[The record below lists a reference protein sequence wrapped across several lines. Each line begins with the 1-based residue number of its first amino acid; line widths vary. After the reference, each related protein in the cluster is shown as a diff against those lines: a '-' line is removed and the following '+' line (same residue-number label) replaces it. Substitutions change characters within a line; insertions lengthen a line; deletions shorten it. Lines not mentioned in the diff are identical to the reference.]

1 MRRFITFATAAAL
14 VTSAM
19 PLTASAEGSAEIKSG
34 VVDGV
39 TYYYSYWEPSTEEIQ
54 ITGAENASG
63 DIVIPRFIDGNMVAK
78 IADKAFF
85 CNTEI
90 TSVTFPDVLPFI
102 GDHAFTGCTSLERVK
117 LPLNDVKLGTG
128 CFKSCTALKYLD
140 LGNFLTII
148 PDECFFGCNALAVV
162 DLPETLSYVGKEA
175 FYSCTDLKKIVIEN
189 DDINLE
195 YRSFGSYYALREDS
209 TAHIEDFTIFGD
221 PGSKAAEYADNY
233 GFAFSELKGEIAGDT
248 DLSGTLSAADASA
261 VLREYADTA
270 ANAAPTFTSLQKK
283 NGDMDKDGMLTA
295 KDASMILSIYANS
308 QM

>member
-1 MRRFITFATAAAL
+1 MTA
-14 VTSAM
+14 AM
-19 PLTASAEGSAEIKSG
+19 PLTASAEGDAEIKSG

-39 TYYYSYWEPSTEEIQ
+39 TYYYSYWDPHTEEIQ

-63 DIVIPRFIDGNMVAK
+63 DIVIPRFIDGNMVAG

-102 GDHAFTGCTSLERVK
+102 GDHAFIGCTSLERVK
-117 LPLNDVKLGTG
+117 LPLNDTKLGVG
-128 CFKSCTALKYLD
+128 CFESCTALKYLD
-140 LGNFLTII
+140 LGNSITKI
-148 PDECFFGCNALAVV
+148 PDNCFLGCNALAVV
-162 DLPETLSYVGKEA
+162 DLPEKISYIGEGA
-175 FYSCTDLKKIVIEN
+175 FHCCTSLKKIVIEN

-195 YRSFGSYYALREDS
+195 YLSFGSYYDLREGG
-209 TAHIEDFTIFGD
+209 TAHIEDFTIFGT
-221 PGSKAAEYADNY
+221 PGSKAAEYADNFS
-233 GFAFSELKGEIAGDT
+233 FAFSELKGEIVGDA

-270 ANAAPTFTSLQKK
+270 ANAAPTFTTLQKT
-283 NGDMDKDGMLTA
+283 NGDLDKDGILTA